1 MTTTGPHHEGEL
13 VIDTTHTAAVP
24 FSRLVRVELRK
35 MVNTRSGFWLLS
47 ITFALLMLTAALVL
61 LVTALTDQTIASM
74 PLAEGTNLMRE
85 PVDIGGTEWA
95 QFSVATLI
103 WVVLPLVL
111 GAMRVRSSEVK

>member
-1 MTTTGPHHEGEL
+1 MIYQPL
-13 VIDTTHTAAVP
+13 FFLFDWARDVLPWID
-24 FSRLVRVELRK
+24 L
-35 MVNTRSGFWLLS
+35 
-47 ITFALLMLTAALVL
+47 
-61 LVTALTDQTIASM
+61 TIASM
-74 PLAEGTNLMRE
+74 PLAEGTNLMGE